1 MPPQIEAMDG
11 KLGDIFWDLGPW
23 VVYYPGFDLGCTIYV
38 ANPTD
43 TEREYALL
51 ARLFRNEVLLIE
63 EVLSVYGHT
72 WFTVEEG
79 DFMRLYGS
87 LRYDETDVVLVIS
100 LVERE
105 TEEIADSVVTML
117 VSPAAAAL
125 PPAWPVAPALLGT
138 DWLSLMML
146 LMMMAMMG
154 MIMVGA
160 FRPEEK
166 ELPPPR
172 ED

>member
-1 MPPQIEAMDG
+1 MPAQITVAGG
-11 KLGDIFWDLGPW
+11 KLGDIFWDLPPW
-23 VVYYPGFDLGCTIYV
+23 ITYYAGVDLGCTIYV

-43 TEREYALL
+43 ADKEYALL
-51 ARLFRNEVLLIE
+51 ARLYRNEVLLVE

-79 DFMRLYGS
+79 DFIRLYGS
-87 LRYDETDVVLVIS
+87 LRYDETDVVLVIN

-138 DWLSLMML
+138 DWLPLMML

-172 ED
+172 EE